1 MAYMFN
7 QCSKLTELD
16 VSHFNTSKVT
26 NMSRMFQA
34 CLNLNS
40 LDLSNFDTSKVTDVT
55 RMFNG
60 NVKLT
65 SINLSKATFNAVTQY
80 DGMFGSSG
88 LTNITV
94 KDAAAKTFIDARL
107 KEANINIEA
116 TKIS

>member
-1 MAYMFN
+1 MAKMFN
-7 QCSKLTELD
+7 YCSNLTTLD
-16 VSHFNTSKVT
+16 I
-26 NMSRMFQA
+26 
-34 CLNLNS
+34 
-40 LDLSNFDTSKVTDVT
+40 SNFDTRNVTNMYA
-55 RMFNG
+55 MFNKCSNLTTLNLSNFETNKLQNTSG
-60 NVKLT
+60 MFNENSKLT
-65 SINLSKATFNAVTQY
+65 NINLSKATFNAVTQY